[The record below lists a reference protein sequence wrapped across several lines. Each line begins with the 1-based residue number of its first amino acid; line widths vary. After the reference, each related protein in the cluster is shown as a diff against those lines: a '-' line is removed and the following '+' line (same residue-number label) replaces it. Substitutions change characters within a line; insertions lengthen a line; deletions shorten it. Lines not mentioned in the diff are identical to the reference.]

1 MLKANICTFYMIKFL
16 LLGEGIL
23 LHGKKKKT
31 FATKMYS
38 IAEISC
44 ICCFII
50 LWVSV
55 AVANVVKHVCK

>member
-1 MLKANICTFYMIKFL
+1 MLKANICTFYIIKFL
-16 LLGEGIL
+16 LLGGGIL
-23 LHGKKKKT
+23 LHGGKKMT